1 MNFIFEW
8 QNDGFVLSFRVLA
21 QGKREAKKGIKFIRY
36 GFSDGIPVTF
46 YQDTSSY
53 YAPCLLSV

>member
-8 QNDGFVLSFRVLA
+8 QNDGYVLSFRVLA

-46 YQDTSSY
+46 YQDT
-53 YAPCLLSV
+53 